1 MGHVGWRFTG
11 KRSDRLPSVKILP
24 RTESPALRWTVIGL
38 ATFCALA
45 AALDFRNGYGG
56 DHADWAWAII
66 FWLPL
71 GIGLWALQP
80 WARWIALML
89 LWPLA
94 FNFVGIPFA
103 QMDYTTTEPPD
114 AWLMAAWLAPWSV
127 FSLFSIHVLGK
138 YKKEFRWSQPV
149 DDSD

>member
-1 MGHVGWRFTG
+1 
-11 KRSDRLPSVKILP
+11 VKILP

-94 FNFVGIPFA
+94 FIFVGIPFA
-103 QMDYTTTEPPD
+103 QMDYTTTEPPC
-114 AWLMAAWLAPWSV
+114 MADGRVVGAV
-127 FSLFSIHVLGK
+127 VRLFLVLDSCARQVQERVQMVSTGGR
-138 YKKEFRWSQPV
+138 FRLKAKSDRV
-149 DDSD
+149 D